1 MLFAFVV
8 GISVRVFSWFVI
20 LFGLWI
26 WFPFVVFVF
35 DCLAGILLRLVSCVR
50 CRFVGVGLRFP
61 VVCWLIVLLF
71 VICDCVLMCLFCSL
85 YV

>member
-1 MLFAFVV
+1 MVGVLAAVVVLFAFVF

-35 DCLAGILLRLVSCVR
+35 DCLVGILLRLVSCAR
-50 CRFVGVGLRFP
+50 CRFVGL
-61 VVCWLIVLLF
+61 VCDFLLF
-71 VICDCVLMCLFCSL
+71 VG
-85 YV
+85 